1 MEDWGKKGDGSVLKK
16 RKREKKKIV
25 SFQNPIEK
33 A

>member
-1 MEDWGKKGDGSVLKK
+1 MEDWGKKGDGSVLEKEK
-16 RKREKKKIV
+16 EKKKIV